1 MKIRIN
7 DKKINELKA
16 INILY
21 VVLSVVRKIIVIPI
35 ALIHVSINAVIL
47 FIPITFLF
55 GLTKGDK
62 FMDNI
67 ALNWMKLFSNYR

>member
-7 DKKINELKA
+7 DKKISDLKV

-35 ALIHVSINAVIL
+35 ALTHVSINAIIL

-55 GLTKGDK
+55 GLTKGNK

-67 ALNWMKLFSNYR
+67 VLNWIELFSNYR